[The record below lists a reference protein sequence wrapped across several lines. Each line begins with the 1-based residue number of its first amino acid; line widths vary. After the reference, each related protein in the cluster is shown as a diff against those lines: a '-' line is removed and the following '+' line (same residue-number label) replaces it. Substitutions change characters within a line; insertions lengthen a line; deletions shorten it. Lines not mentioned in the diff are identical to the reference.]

1 MYILSTAYGAYALK
15 EFLGAEYVPL
25 SFSQPVATLMF
36 IGCMISC

>member
-25 SFSQPVATLMF
+25 SFRSQSQP
-36 IGCMISC
+36 SCL